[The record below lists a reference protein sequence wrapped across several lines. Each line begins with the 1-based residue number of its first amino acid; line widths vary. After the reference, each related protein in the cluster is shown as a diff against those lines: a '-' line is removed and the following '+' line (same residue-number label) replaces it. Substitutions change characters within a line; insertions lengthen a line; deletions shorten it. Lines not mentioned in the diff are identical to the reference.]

1 VDNFRWCVGGLAG
14 LCGLVGRLKRSYQNY
29 MVRFLL
35 VGMIFA
41 CVQLAQLLLEFR
53 AGMVPAIS
61 KVSAISK

>member
-14 LCGLVGRLKRSYQNY
+14 LCGLKSRLNRSYQNH
-29 MVRFLL
+29 MVWFLL

-61 KVSAISK
+61 KVRTISK